1 MRDGPAS
8 GRIGFGY
15 RQHQKAGIPFRAP
28 ASSGQLNLRQFVAR
42 HPELSD
48 RVAAAR
54 AQGRR
59 PASII
64 DELRLEG
71 HDGSFSV
78 ELWKD
83 AEGDNFIEERFGA
96 CPEKL
101 RELVSWGLGLRLYGS
116 AELWQL
122 GSDGEWRSIQA
133 WPEVRD

>member
-8 GRIGFGY
+8 GRMGFGY

-28 ASSGQLNLRQFVAR
+28 ASSSELNLRQFVAR
-42 HPELSD
+42 HPELKD

-71 HDGSFSV
+71 CDGSFSV

-83 AEGDNFIEERFGA
+83 PEGEVFIEERFGP
-96 CPEKL
+96 CPDTL
-101 RELVSWGLGLRLYGS
+101 RELVAWGMGLRLYGS
-116 AELWQL
+116 AEMWRREA
-122 GSDGEWRSIQA
+122 DGEWRSIQS
-133 WPEVRD
+133 WPPVPE